1 MLSTVN
7 GIKTFV
13 QRWIFTSHKTRCFVA
28 TLNFYMSLVFG
39 IFVERFM
46 RYLVLWDMWYFKNFD
61 LGDWTSFFKITVDS
75 SFLQKLV
82 FESKKCE
89 FENLYESLIKDII
102 TCGTTDNILRR
113 RLFCKSVLNLLNGIA
128 ASHGTEE
135 TCTQLLQLKK
145 ADNLN
150 QVWK

>member
-1 MLSTVN
+1 
-7 GIKTFV
+7 
-13 QRWIFTSHKTRCFVA
+13 
-28 TLNFYMSLVFG
+28 MSLVFG

-61 LGDWTSFFKITVDS
+61 LRDWTSSFKITVDS

-82 FESKKCE
+82 FGSKKCE
-89 FENLYESLIKDII
+89 FENLYESFIKDII